1 MSGPATAA
9 VRLGKD
15 LVFEYMFEY
24 DGRMNNASEP
34 AFLNPEFPS
43 REITGPGFP
52 GQENSS
58 PELAGTEIAS
68 PEIAG
73 AELAGTEIAGAEIAG
88 REVIGTEFAGA
99 EQSSRQRAGRQYPGP
114 DPSVPGRANKPPA
127 VRSDGE
133 PGAGVLKAMSPGVVD
148 FLFRRLVAGEPAED
162 VQWGKEG
169 TALAV
174 QPPGAELARRLA
186 ETDLDALTPTELFHY
201 VRAAQRLAAW
211 AEALREAAVGR
222 YCSAPSAPSGE
233 RRGA

>member
-1 MSGPATAA
+1 
-9 VRLGKD
+9 
-15 LVFEYMFEY
+15 MFEY
-24 DGRMNNASEP
+24 DERMNNASEP
-34 AFLNPEFPS
+34 AFLNPEL
-43 REITGPGFP
+43 PG
-52 GQENSS
+52 
-58 PELAGTEIAS
+58 

-73 AELAGTEIAGAEIAG
+73 SDITSPEFVCPEFTG
-88 REVIGTEFAGA
+88 REP
-99 EQSSRQRAGRQYPGP
+99 SSRKLAGRQYPGP
-114 DPSVPGRANKPPA
+114 DPSGPDRTKTPSAGRSA
-127 VRSDGE
+127 GE
-133 PGAGVLKAMSPGVVD
+133 SGAGVLKAMSPGVVD

-211 AEALREAAVGR
+211 AEALRETAVGR

>member
-1 MSGPATAA
+1 MFARATAA
-9 VRLGKD
+9 VRLDTG

-24 DGRMNNASEP
+24 DERMNNASEP
-34 AFLNPEFPS
+34 AFLNPELPG
-43 REITGPGFP
+43 REITGR
-52 GQENSS
+52 
-58 PELAGTEIAS
+58 
-68 PEIAG
+68 
-73 AELAGTEIAGAEIAG
+73 EIAG
-88 REVIGTEFAGA
+88 REIAGR
-99 EQSSRQRAGRQYPGP
+99 EMPGPELSSRELAGRQYPGP
-114 DPSVPGRANKPPA
+114 DPSGPDRANSPPGG
-127 VRSDGE
+127 RSNGE
-133 PGAGVLKAMSPGVVD
+133 SGAGVLKAMSPGVVD

-211 AEALREAAVGR
+211 AEALRETAVGR

>member
-1 MSGPATAA
+1 
-9 VRLGKD
+9 
-15 LVFEYMFEY
+15 MFEY

-34 AFLNPEFPS
+34 AFLNPEITGPGIKGP
-43 REITGPGFP
+43 EITGPGFP
-52 GQENSS
+52 GQEITS
-58 PELAGTEIAS
+58 
-68 PEIAG
+68 
-73 AELAGTEIAGAEIAG
+73 TEIAGAEIAG
-88 REVIGTEFAGA
+88 REITGAEIAGREIIGTEIAGA
-99 EQSSRQRAGRQYPGP
+99 ELSIQQRAGRQYPGP
-114 DPSVPGRANKPPA
+114 DPSGPGRANKPPA
-127 VRSDGE
+127 VRRNGE

-211 AEALREAAVGR
+211 AEALRETAVGR
-222 YCSAPSAPSGE
+222 YCSAPSASSGE